1 MEYKRKLHKRRKM
14 RKRHHR
20 HDRQMVR
27 RKIRG
32 RKRWVK
38 ASPKKTAIAVHA
50 AQTPAAQP

>member
-1 MEYKRKLHKRRKM
+1 MEYKRKLHKRRKL

-20 HDRQMVR
+20 HDRQMIK

-38 ASPKKTAIAVHA
+38 ASPKKSAITAHA
-50 AQTPAAQP
+50 TAKPAQS